1 MKKWDLAPDHD
12 DRLCGD
18 LAHEILMQHESRKT
32 VDEFIADLK
41 KDVSKR
47 GTTG

>member
-12 DRLCGD
+12 KRLCGD
-18 LAHEILMQHESRKT
+18 LAHDILMQHESRKT

-41 KDVSKR
+41 KDVSMR
-47 GTTG
+47 GITG